1 MEEEISWRRKDL
13 HDQLSE
19 NFEIEKQRMTKEMEA
34 ELNKY
39 YEAAQSKVNEQMSA
53 RTESERSNEIKR
65 KINSL
70 EVEQLV
76 YEQSLKRKLEE
87 IRCKE
92 QLNLNAQ
99 IEVSVIFGLSSLI
112 QFNQAIEEQGAA
124 KELQVEK
131 SLSEIK
137 YQIEEKRNLEKLI
150 RESNEQFLQLQRTLL
165 EKEEKEVTLFEQI
178 QELSEKVVEKEIQL
192 NGLKNQISTP
202 TSSELKKRELLM
214 TIDQLQKALEVR
226 DKEILV
232 VKERAS
238 TISAND
244 SFTNPNQSISFIL
257 KEIESIKQT
266 IKVKP
271 LFLLG

>member
-1 MEEEISWRRKDL
+1 
-13 HDQLSE
+13 
-19 NFEIEKQRMTKEMEA
+19 MEA

>member
-13 HDQLSE
+13 HDQFSE

>member
-13 HDQLSE
+13 HDQFSE

-165 EKEEKEVTLFEQI
+165 EKEEKEVALFEQI

-214 TIDQLQKALEVR
+214 TIDQLQKTLEVR

>member
-13 HDQLSE
+13 HDQFSE

-99 IEVSVIFGLSSLI
+99 IEVSVIFGC
-112 QFNQAIEEQGAA
+112 
-124 KELQVEK
+124 
-131 SLSEIK
+131 
-137 YQIEEKRNLEKLI
+137 
-150 RESNEQFLQLQRTLL
+150 
-165 EKEEKEVTLFEQI
+165 
-178 QELSEKVVEKEIQL
+178 
-192 NGLKNQISTP
+192 
-202 TSSELKKRELLM
+202 
-214 TIDQLQKALEVR
+214 
-226 DKEILV
+226 
-232 VKERAS
+232 RA
-238 TISAND
+238 
-244 SFTNPNQSISFIL
+244 
-257 KEIESIKQT
+257 
-266 IKVKP
+266 
-271 LFLLG
+271 